1 MKRKAPGIWQRSLEF
16 SEDPEEILQPALL
29 LPCILSER
37 TVPGI
42 FAQPE
47 IHKIQDLSLNTSK

>member
-1 MKRKAPGIWQRSLEF
+1 MKRKAPGIWQQSQES

-29 LPCILSER
+29 LPCILSAR

-42 FAQPE
+42 FAQPAIQKM
-47 IHKIQDLSLNTSK
+47 IHMNIDSK